1 MDFKIGLQAF
11 ALVSMQSKQRIRDA
25 RTTKNTWHS
34 KNGYKDK
41 WGRVSDHSIRNAV
54 WAPPPTWLFVK
65 FQNDKQ
71 KKIFK
76 KMMIRGNCRLLLSW
90 MEFFFFFLSGH
101 EQDITVQNNAE
112 TWMTPFPVTLT
123 GNRLYEIQISG
134 LNTQILT
141 VCAVYDYYN

>member
-90 MEFFFFFLSGH
+90 MEFFFFFFR
-101 EQDITVQNNAE
+101 DMNK
-112 TWMTPFPVTLT
+112 TL
-123 GNRLYEIQISG
+123 LYKIMQRPEWLLFQSHSQGI
-134 LNTQILT
+134 
-141 VCAVYDYYN
+141 VCMRSKLVDWIRKL

>member
-1 MDFKIGLQAF
+1 MDFKIGLQAWSEAF
-11 ALVSMQSKQRIRDA
+11 ASVSMQSKQRIRDA

-76 KMMIRGNCRLLLSW
+76 KMMIRGNCRLLLRW
-90 MEFFFFFLSGH
+90 MEFFFSFGTRTRPL
-101 EQDITVQNNAE
+101 
-112 TWMTPFPVTLT
+112 
-123 GNRLYEIQISG
+123 LYKIMQRPEWLLFQSHSQGI
-134 LNTQILT
+134 
-141 VCAVYDYYN
+141 VCMRSKLVDWIRKL